1 MISDRV
7 RDLLIEQVGHEL
19 SAHQAYYGISL
30 YFEGQSL
37 KKWARLFHGQS
48 VEEAQ
53 HATKIIAFLVDNKVP
68 FDLPAIG
75 AGITQYASARD
86 AVQTALE
93 SEIRVTGQFNALAGA
108 AQDGADHRAL
118 RSFGG
123 SSRSRSKR
131 NARCASCSASSTAG
145 STSLLLSSCSTG
157 RRSRDDRSLSA
168 VPKAAGGPLRELRPR
183 CPPLADRAFCGRAS
197 WS

>member
-53 HATKIIAFLVDNKVP
+53 HATKIIAFLVDNEVP
-68 FDLPAIG
+68 FDLPAVG
-75 AGITQYASARD
+75 KGITQYASARE

-93 SEIRVTGQFNALAGA
+93 SEVRVTGQFNALAGA
-108 AQDGADHRAL
+108 AQDGADHR
-118 RSFGG
+118 
-123 SSRSRSKR
+123 
-131 NARCASCSASSTAG
+131 
-145 STSLLLSSCSTG
+145 SLQFLHWFIEEQGEEERTM
-157 RRSRDDRSLSA
+157 
-168 VPKAAGGPLRELRPR
+168 RELLVLIDSGINLFVAEQMLDGP
-183 CPPLADRAFCGRAS
+183 A
-197 WS
+197 

>member
-53 HATKIIAFLVDNKVP
+53 HATKIISFLVDNEVP

-75 AGITQYASARD
+75 AGTAQYASAQA

-93 SEIRVTGQFNALAGA
+93 SEVRVTGQFNALAEVA
-108 AQDGADHRAL
+108 KEAADHR
-118 RSFGG
+118 
-123 SSRSRSKR
+123 
-131 NARCASCSASSTAG
+131 
-145 STSLLLSSCSTG
+145 SLQFLQWFIEEQVEEERTMRDLLDLLDSG
-157 RRSRDDRSLSA
+157 INLF
-168 VPKAAGGPLRELRPR
+168 AAEQLLEGQDPG
-183 CPPLADRAFCGRAS
+183 
-197 WS
+197 

>member
-53 HATKIIAFLVDNKVP
+53 HAAKIISFLVDNEVP

-75 AGITQYASARD
+75 AGTTKYASARD

-108 AQDGADHRAL
+108 AQDGADHR
-118 RSFGG
+118 
-123 SSRSRSKR
+123 
-131 NARCASCSASSTAG
+131 
-145 STSLLLSSCSTG
+145 SLAFLQWFIEEQVEEERKAQGLLDLVNSG
-157 RRSRDDRSLSA
+157 INLYQA
-168 VPKAAGGPLRELRPR
+168 EPLLDQFE
-183 CPPLADRAFCGRAS
+183 
-197 WS
+197 